1 MDKTELRRTALPM
14 SAPDP
19 ITVNMPLV
27 KLAPPA
33 NPPAPMSR
41 VSQGEGTLT
50 IGVTLAWLELALSP
64 PTFSADTT

>member
-1 MDKTELRRTALPM
+1 M

-27 KLAPPA
+27 KLAQPA
-33 NPPAPMSR
+33 NPTAPMSR

-50 IGVTLAWLELALSP
+50 VGVTLASPESALSP
-64 PTFSADTT
+64 PMFSADTT